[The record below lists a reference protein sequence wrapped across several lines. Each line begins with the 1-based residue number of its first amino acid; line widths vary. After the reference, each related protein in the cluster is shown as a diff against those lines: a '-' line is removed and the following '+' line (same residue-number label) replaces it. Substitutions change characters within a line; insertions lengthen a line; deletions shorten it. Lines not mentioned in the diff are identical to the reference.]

1 VVTLVGVSQV
11 MTCYRHPN
19 RETRLSCSECGRPI
33 CTECMTMAPV
43 GLRCP
48 DHSGKPRG
56 AAKVTSGVR
65 RWSFESTGSIVT
77 KALIAINV
85 LVYLLEI
92 ADGGTVNGPGVDFQA
107 RWALY
112 GPAVAQGDWYRLI
125 TAGFLHAN
133 VLHIG
138 LNMLILWLV
147 GSQLEE
153 VLGRGRYLLLYLVS
167 LLAGS
172 AGALLQSPFGFT
184 LGASGAIFG
193 LFGALLVL
201 EYFATGQIVG
211 SQAFG
216 LIAINLIFSFAFNGI
231 SWGGHLGGLAGGI
244 LGTLALA
251 QFRRAHPGYTRLGL
265 VSVAGLLL
273 VGAASVAVAYWKVR
287 GYA

>member
-1 VVTLVGVSQV
+1 VVTLVVVSQV

-48 DHSGKPRG
+48 DHSGKARG
-56 AAKVTSGVR
+56 PAKVTRGVR
-65 RWSFESTGSIVT
+65 RWSYEGTGSIVT
-77 KALIAINV
+77 KALIGINV
-85 LVYLLEI
+85 VVYLFEI
-92 ADGGTVNGPGVDFQA
+92 ANGSLNGPGIVFQLK
-107 RWALY
+107 WALD
-112 GPAVAQGDWYRLI
+112 GPDVAHGDWYRLI

-133 VLHIG
+133 LIHLG

-147 GSQLEE
+147 GSQIEE
-153 VLGRGRYLLLYLVS
+153 VLGRARYLLLYVVS

-172 AGALLQSPFGFT
+172 AGALLQNPLGLT
-184 LGASGAIFG
+184 VGASGAIFG

-216 LIAINLIFSFAFNGI
+216 LIAINMIFSFTFSGI
-231 SWGGHLGGLAGGI
+231 SWGGHLGGLVGGI

-251 QFRRAHPGYTRLGL
+251 RFRRAHPGYARLGL

>member
-1 VVTLVGVSQV
+1 MSQA

-43 GLRCP
+43 GIRCP

-56 AAKVTSGVR
+56 AAKLTHGAR
-65 RWSFESTGSIVT
+65 RWTYDGTGSIAT

-85 LVYLLEI
+85 LVYLIEI
-92 ADGGTVNGPGVDFQA
+92 ADGGSINGPGAAFQI

-112 GPAVAQGDWYRLI
+112 GPAVAHGDWYRLV
-125 TAGFLHAN
+125 TSGFLHAN
-133 VLHIG
+133 LLHLG

-147 GSQLEE
+147 GSQLEAA
-153 VLGRGRYLLLYLVS
+153 LGRGRYVLLYLVA
-167 LLAGS
+167 LLAGA
-172 AGALLQSPFGFT
+172 AGALLQAPFSFT
-184 LGASGAIFG
+184 VGASGAIYG

-211 SQAFG
+211 TQAFG
-216 LIAINLIFSFAFNGI
+216 LIAINLIFSFTISGI
-231 SWGGHLGGLAGGI
+231 SWGGHIGGLVGGI

-251 QFRRAHPGYTRLGL
+251 QFRRAHPGYARLGL
-265 VSVAGLLL
+265 VSVAGLLA
-273 VGAASVAVAYWKVR
+273 VGLASVAVAYLKVH
-287 GYA
+287 GQI